1 MRKNVAPRPLP
12 PVVRP
17 LFALRCIIALG
28 IGAASA
34 AGLGSILGFL
44 AGAL

>member
-1 MRKNVAPRPLP
+1 MRKNQTPPALP

-17 LFALRCIIALG
+17 LFALRCAIALG
-28 IGAASA
+28 IGCASA